1 MLQKSKVH
9 KFIVLLL
16 FFYGCKKQEQFSAI
30 PSLTFVALDQLKDTS
45 GKDSSGVLRLQFTDG
60 DGDMGLSP
68 SDTFPPFNY
77 GSKFYYN
84 FFINYFEKQNGEWVK
99 IVLPPIEPGGDTL
112 TNNSRI
118 PDLTPVGQNKVL
130 QGDLI
135 FELFTNNPFSPYD
148 TIKYDITITDR
159 ALNRSNMVTTGE
171 IILVK

>member
-1 MLQKSKVH
+1 MLQVSKVL
-9 KFIVLLL
+9 KFILMIM
-16 FFYGCKKQEQFSAI
+16 FFYGCKKQEVVSPI
-30 PSLTFVALDQLKDTS
+30 PTLTFVGFDQIKNVSD
-45 GKDSSGVLRLQFTDG
+45 KDSSGVLRLAFTDG

-77 GSKFYYN
+77 GSKFYFN
-84 FFINYFEKQNGEWVK
+84 FFINYFEKQNGEWIK

-130 QGDLI
+130 QGDLN

-148 TIKYDITITDR
+148 TIKYEVTIVDR
-159 ALNRSNMVTTGE
+159 ALNRSNMVSTGE
-171 IILVK
+171 IYLVK

>member
-1 MLQKSKVH
+1 MEVSPV
-9 KFIVLLL
+9 
-16 FFYGCKKQEQFSAI
+16 
-30 PSLTFVALDQLKDTS
+30 PTLTYIGIDQLKDIF

-77 GSKFYYN
+77 GSKFYFN

-148 TIKYDITITDR
+148 TIKYEVTIVDR
-159 ALNRSNMVTTGE
+159 ALNRSNMVSTQE
-171 IILVK
+171 IVLVK